1 MNELK
6 NAEGTSEQI
15 TAGGLRERIIRLTS
29 RRRLSVEELVTAL
42 DFNESDTLSAV
53 RELIHDGF
61 LSLIVITYPWGGV
74 EFELQTG
81 EQSRNIRYQDLG
93 PAVAGSAQVNPNPI
107 VTNQDGRPLAV
118 LQKV

>member
-15 TAGGLRERIIRLTS
+15 TAGDLRERIIRLTS
-29 RRRLSVEELVTAL
+29 RRRLSVEQLITAL
-42 DFNESDTLSAV
+42 NFNESDTLSAV

-74 EFELQTG
+74 EFELQ
-81 EQSRNIRYQDLG
+81 SRNIRYQDLG
-93 PAVAGSAQVNPNPI
+93 PAVAGSAQVNPNTI
-107 VTNQDGRPLAV
+107 VPDQDGRPLAELEEV
-118 LQKV
+118 

>member
-15 TAGGLRERIIRLTS
+15 TAGDLRERIIRLTS

-61 LSLIVITYPWGGV
+61 LSLIVITYPWGV

-93 PAVAGSAQVNPNPI
+93 PAVAGSAQVNPNMI
-107 VTNQDGRPLAV
+107 VPDQDGRPLAELEEV
-118 LQKV
+118 